1 MKLDYRV
8 LALIPVILTV
18 ISGII
23 VYVNGLKE
31 SVDVSGG
38 VEITITVNKDVDVEK
53 LKEYLP
59 PGVEIRKSLT
69 PSGVLIIIRA
79 GNEIDSEEIIEGLK
93 KFFQVSDLEELKYSQ
108 KEISPTLSKRFWSD
122 GLKAIAFAF
131 LFMAVVVYLVFRS
144 PIPALAVI
152 LAAVSDIVIALG
164 CMSLFDIPVSTATI
178 AALLML
184 IGYSVDTDILLTTR
198 VLKRKIGDLEER
210 IKEAMKTG
218 ITMSLTTIVAMLV
231 LYLVVTYVVPAA
243 ILLRDIALVILFG
256 LIADLLTTWLTNVGI
271 LKYYLLRDKDGSTER
286 Q

>member
-1 MKLDYRV
+1 MKLDYKV
-8 LALIPVILTV
+8 LALIPIILTL
-18 ISGII
+18 ISGVII
-23 VYVNGLKE
+23 YTMGLKE

-38 VEITITVNKDVDVEK
+38 VEITITAPKDVDVKK

-59 PGVEIRKSLT
+59 PGVEVKKSLS
-69 PSGVLIIIRA
+69 PSGTFIIIRA
-79 GNEIDSEEIIEGLK
+79 GSDVNTEEILNGLK
-93 KFFQVSDLEELKYSQ
+93 EFFQVSNLEELKYSQ
-108 KEISPTLSKRFWSD
+108 KEISPILSKRFWSD
-122 GLKAIAFAF
+122 GLKAISFAF

-144 PIPALAVI
+144 PVPSLAVI
-152 LAAVSDIVIALG
+152 LAAISDIIMALG
-164 CMSLFDIPVSTATI
+164 FMSLFSIPVSTATI

-198 VLKRKIGDLEER
+198 VLKRKVGNIEDR

-231 LYLVVTYVVPAA
+231 LYLVVTYLVPAA

-271 LKYYLLRDKDGSTER
+271 LKYYLVEYRKGE
-286 Q
+286 

>member
-1 MKLDYRV
+1 MKLDYKI
-8 LALIPVILTV
+8 LAVIPIILTV
-18 ISGII
+18 ISGVII
-23 VYVNGLKE
+23 YTKGLKE

-38 VEITITVNKDVDVEK
+38 VEITITVPKDVDVEK

-59 PGVEIRKSLT
+59 SGVEVKKSSS
-69 PSGVLIIIRA
+69 PSGTLVIIRA
-79 GNEIDSEEIIEGLK
+79 GSDIDSEEILKGLK
-93 KFFQVSDLEELKYSQ
+93 EFFKVSNLEELKFSQ
-108 KEISPTLSKRFWSD
+108 KEISPTLSERFWSD

-144 PIPALAVI
+144 PVPSLAVI
-152 LAAVSDIVIALG
+152 LAAVSDIVMALG
-164 CMSLFDIPVSTATI
+164 FMSLFDIPVSTATI

-198 VLKRKIGDLEER
+198 VLKRKVGNIDER
-210 IKEAMKTG
+210 IREAMKTG

-231 LYLVVTYVVPAA
+231 LYLVVTYLVPAA

-271 LKYYLLRDKDGSTER
+271 LKYYLLEYRRGE
-286 Q
+286 